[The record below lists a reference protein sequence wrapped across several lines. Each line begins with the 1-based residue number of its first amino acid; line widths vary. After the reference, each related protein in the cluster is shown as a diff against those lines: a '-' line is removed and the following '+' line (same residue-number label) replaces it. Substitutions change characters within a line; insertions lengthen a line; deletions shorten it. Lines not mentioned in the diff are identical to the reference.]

1 MIPRV
6 TVLCIVIQDVLS
18 STGLYEIDNEPQ
30 IVEAQPPTNHLL
42 LLPSGQVAV
51 VQNATQ
57 DSCSSEEVGPALTS
71 TSDDIIP
78 LTFPSAEDEEDSAT
92 DECTTSCQNASHAS
106 VEGERTPSDVLYYSA
121 QTSIQSS
128 VVESVQEN
136 TSGEAQ
142 ADVARQQS
150 EDAPSIN
157 AKVDAEQ
164 VVQKQI
170 SNDPQLG

>member
-6 TVLCIVIQDVLS
+6 TVLCIVMQDVLS

-78 LTFPSAEDEEDSAT
+78 LTFPSAEDEGLISVCILSFTLSWCA
-92 DECTTSCQNASHAS
+92 TTSPVN
-106 VEGERTPSDVLYYSA
+106 R
-121 QTSIQSS
+121 
-128 VVESVQEN
+128 ESC
-136 TSGEAQ
+136 
-142 ADVARQQS
+142 
-150 EDAPSIN
+150 
-157 AKVDAEQ
+157 
-164 VVQKQI
+164 
-170 SNDPQLG
+170 